1 MSIRKWFSLLK
12 ASLTH
17 IFPFVT
23 ANDESAQVDKYW
35 PGHCTSTANTTS
47 TDIIKVEQ
55 VKATE
60 HFAQ

>member
-23 ANDESAQVDKYW
+23 ANDETAQVDKYW

-47 TDIIKVEQ
+47 TDIIKV
-55 VKATE
+55 
-60 HFAQ
+60 